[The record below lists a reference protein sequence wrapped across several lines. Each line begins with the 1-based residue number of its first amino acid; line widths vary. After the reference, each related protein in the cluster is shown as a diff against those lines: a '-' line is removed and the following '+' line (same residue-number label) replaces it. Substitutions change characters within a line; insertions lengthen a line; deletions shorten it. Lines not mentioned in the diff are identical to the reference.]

1 MKESSSPAVS
11 LAKIFWVFL
20 YIGATSFGGG
30 VVAYLRAHL
39 VERRRWLD
47 EDQFLASLEIGETV
61 PGLISTNVSV
71 IVGSRLGGAPGAIAA
86 ALGIILPGALAVFG
100 LGLLYAHFK
109 GNPEVMAGL
118 SGVGAAA
125 VGLVLAVTLQIG
137 RRELAFGP
145 DLVILA
151 CAFILVGVW
160 HISLVPV
167 LVVLAPIA
175 IWANRPAPKELAAY
189 HTQQAAFHAQ
199 LAAQEGALARDRA
212 DPQTPSAS

>member
-1 MKESSSPAVS
+1 MVLLQRCAFQFSNV
-11 LAKIFWVFL
+11 VF
-20 YIGATSFGGG
+20 IGATSFGGG

-39 VERRRWLD
+39 VEHQRWLD
-47 EDQFLASLEIGETV
+47 EDQFRASLEIGETV

-86 ALGIILPGALAVFG
+86 ALGIILSGALAVFG

-109 GNPEVMAGL
+109 GNPAVVAGL

-145 DLVILA
+145 DLAILA
-151 CAFILVGVW
+151 SAFILVGVDT
-160 HISLVPV
+160 S
-167 LVVLAPIA
+167 
-175 IWANRPAPKELAAY
+175 RPC
-189 HTQQAAFHAQ
+189 QC
-199 LAAQEGALARDRA
+199 
-212 DPQTPSAS
+212 S